1 MLWFNSN
8 KRIDK
13 LEKQLIEINEAL
25 REERNNTKQL
35 TKAVT
40 QIYNLLAKVININDV
55 TMPFVCWMAALKP
68 PHGFVV
74 VVSELLG
81 CTARNSLNLFNAVSL
96 HCFASLNSEN
106 KKRAYP

>member
-1 MLWFNSN
+1 MANKESFVQIIVNKVITIWRRLIMLWFNSN

-40 QIYNLLAKVININDV
+40 QIYNLLAKVININSN
-55 TMPFVCWMAALKP
+55 M
-68 PHGFVV
+68 
-74 VVSELLG
+74 
-81 CTARNSLNLFNAVSL
+81 
-96 HCFASLNSEN
+96 
-106 KKRAYP
+106 

>member
-1 MLWFNSN
+1 MLWLNSS

-40 QIYNLLAKVININDV
+40 QIYNLLAKVININSN
-55 TMPFVCWMAALKP
+55 M
-68 PHGFVV
+68 
-74 VVSELLG
+74 
-81 CTARNSLNLFNAVSL
+81 
-96 HCFASLNSEN
+96 
-106 KKRAYP
+106 